1 MKDQYQQVTGAHA
14 DVHDAHVMINAS
26 TDGHAVSLI
35 PINEKVAED
44 GNVVANVLKS
54 VVAE

>member
-1 MKDQYQQVTGAHA
+1 MKDQYEQVTGAHA